1 MRNFHQY
8 GIDTKGRNSGKI
20 KTICPQCND
29 TRGHKGDKSF
39 SVNLNEGVCYCHHC
53 GYKLYVPDDAEERQ
67 RQQRREQRRKASQLP
82 SHFRRPTFDPAKA
95 KLSEKLEKYWTQKRC
110 LAQNLLAELHIT
122 EECIKLPGSNEI
134 ENCLCFNYFENG
146 VLINT
151 KYRSEERRVGERG

>member
-39 SVNLNEGVCYCHHC
+39 SVNLSEGTCYCHHC

-95 KLSEKLEKYWTQKRC
+95 KLSEKLENTGRKNAVSPKTCSPNCTSLKN
-110 LAQNLLAELHIT
+110 A
-122 EECIKLPGSNEI
+122 SN
-134 ENCLCFNYFENG
+134 
-146 VLINT
+146 
-151 KYRSEERRVGERG
+151 YRVATR